1 METTKSNSESFT
13 ESQSLEVIREML
25 KVSQKK
31 LKNDGILLIVWGWVL
46 FINYAAMF
54 LPWKVVLT
62 VQLTNLL
69 KYATSGLA
77 LAGVIYTV
85 YYIYKQR
92 KKVQTYIGIALW
104 YVWGSVLFCMVLINL
119 ILFNGLHKAIFEL
132 QHPIFMVIFAF
143 ATIVTGSILRNKLI
157 ILGGI
162 VFGLLAYFSSFLAL
176 PEQLLLEAIAWLIA
190 LVIPGHLLYA
200 KRNK

>member
-1 METTKSNSESFT
+1 METTNSNSESFT
-13 ESQSLEVIREML
+13 ESQSLDVIREML

-31 LKNDGILLIVWGWVL
+31 LKNDGILLIVWGWIL
-46 FINYAAMF
+46 FINYATMF
-54 LPWKVVLT
+54 LVWKVVMT
-62 VQLTNLL
+62 YQLTKLL
-69 KYATSGLA
+69 KYATSSLVLVG
-77 LAGVIYTV
+77 IIFTI

-92 KKVQTYIGIALW
+92 KKVQTYIGISLR
-104 YVWGSVLFCMVLINL
+104 YVWGSVLICMVLINL
-119 ILFNGLHKAIFEL
+119 ILLPHFPEAYFEL

-143 ATIVTGSILRNKLI
+143 ATVITGSLLRNRLI

-176 PEQLLLEAIAWLIA
+176 PEQMLLEAIAWLIA
-190 LVIPGHLLYA
+190 LIIPGHLLYA